1 MGNYQEQFDRKDTN
15 VPEVLTERQAAA
27 YAGVSPQFL
36 RSSRHYGH
44 RKGHAEAPPFI
55 RLGGGRSI
63 RYLKED
69 IDKWLSK
76 HRCYPTSYPT
86 DA

>member
-1 MGNYQEQFDRKDTN
+1 MGNQKNPPGWQSAIKS
-15 VPEVLTERQAAA
+15 EVMTEKQAAA

-44 RKGHAEAPPFI
+44 RKGYAEAPPFI

-63 RYLKED
+63 RYLKKD

-76 HRCYPTSYPT
+76 HRCYPTNYPA
-86 DA
+86 DV

>member
-1 MGNYQEQFDRKDTN
+1 MENKQTLPGQKSTIKS
-15 VPEVLTERQAAA
+15 EVMTEKQAAA

-69 IDKWLSK
+69 IDTWLCK
-76 HRCYPTSYPT
+76 HRSYPTSYPT
-86 DA
+86 DI